1 MKTTYLT
8 KLMTVYWLSMLLL
21 TSCSDWLD
29 IQPQQEI
36 KAKHPEKP
44 IVGVFMTTSEFFA
57 KLSDMQVNVPFFMYA
72 EQAADGLNRL
82 NQQRI

>member
-36 KAKHPEKP
+36 KAKHLY
-44 IVGVFMTTSEFFA
+44 TS
-57 KLSDMQVNVPFFMYA
+57 
-72 EQAADGLNRL
+72 
-82 NQQRI
+82 